1 MAAVIRGE
9 ADLLEPL
16 IRRYANPLLTFI
28 RRMIGDHHR
37 SEELFQEI
45 FLTVWKKRS
54 TYQYFRPFKP
64 WLFAIAA
71 NKVRAYLR
79 YAFDPPALSL
89 DYDPPVA
96 PPAANGVGGDV
107 LVAAET
113 SALVVH
119 AVRQLPIRQQTVVV
133 LRIWSGL
140 SYAEIAEVVHRNEST
155 VRAHMHHGLA
165 ALREYLEP
173 RMK

>member
-9 ADLLEPL
+9 EDLLEPL

-28 RRMIGDHHR
+28 RRMIGDHHH
-37 SEELFQEI
+37 SEELFQEV
-45 FLTVWKKRS
+45 FLTVWKKREQ
-54 TYQYFRPFKP
+54 YQYFRPFKP

-79 YAFDPPALSL
+79 YAFDPPAFPL
-89 DYDPPVA
+89 DYDPPVV
-96 PPAANGVGGDV
+96 PSAASGPGGDV

-113 SALVVH
+113 LALVAQ
-119 AVRQLPIRQQTVVV
+119 AVRQLPIQQQTVVV

-140 SYAEIAEVVHRNEST
+140 SYAEIAEVINRREGT
-155 VRAHMHHGLA
+155 VRSHMHHGLA